1 MNYYLNLSGLHAYY
15 TLAEHTKIDD
25 LYTKTSARIS

>member
-1 MNYYLNLSGLHAYY
+1 MNYYLNSSGLHAYY

-25 LYTKTSARIS
+25 LCTKILGRIS